1 MGKEVA
7 VQPHTRTVHVLCHAL
22 TGNTVLLYI
31 EISLILGR
39 WKMREFCGVA
49 KSDSR
54 WKGGDPLCFSW
65 DIELFVSFTPA
76 TTGSGQFVVAV
87 LCAFLIDGFLWLSL
101 ETS

>member
-1 MGKEVA
+1 
-7 VQPHTRTVHVLCHAL
+7 VHVLCHAYGRKQL
-22 TGNTVLLYI
+22 GFDRKAVLLSI

-65 DIELFVSFTPA
+65 DIELFVSLYSDNKRIRTVCRCGA
-76 TTGSGQFVVAV
+76 
-87 LCAFLIDGFLWLSL
+87 LCSSSVDGFLWLSL

>member
-1 MGKEVA
+1 
-7 VQPHTRTVHVLCHAL
+7 
-22 TGNTVLLYI
+22 
-31 EISLILGR
+31 
-39 WKMREFCGVA
+39 MREFCGVA

-87 LCAFLIDGFLWLSL
+87 LCGLLRLMVFFGCRLKRVEIALYS
-101 ETS
+101 